1 MIAVALFHQRAGPG
15 ELLVVPYELGAGN
28 MGCNSCGAANP
39 PGAMYC
45 GSCGGQLSTAAPNG
59 ARSGDRISS
68 RAGISSA
75 PAAEHAG
82 AGDPGKQTS
91 DATRYLCAAVHLD
104 SRIADQVV
112 SDILEQEYKAPPSS
126 PDVDLVPV
134 VLHAVAARKR
144 HLIRDAILTLLLIAC
159 LWFLVSV
166 HSLEFWAT
174 LLLMW
179 VVVFGETLVAT
190 YGVVAHDLRAGV
202 FRADKQPVPN
212 NPKSQKRLEQIA
224 AFGRA
229 NVTVYSSFVPFV
241 GRGTP
246 IEAWS
251 FALDLH
257 RTAGGRADHPFTAVD
272 VHDFV
277 LARMS
282 ELPLAK
288 LEIAD
293 RIYVDGRDIRGD
305 RRFLPSELS
314 VPRSQ
319 VDPSLLRSLTLDA
332 EDRARPYLCFQASGW
347 RGQLVVST
355 FLRFVVTGNE
365 LFMEVSHSLLTP
377 VRDEFQEVDRL
388 LPQPTLRQ
396 AARIGWRSLFRLPML
411 VLRAP
416 FAVTKFLIS
425 PMSTARR
432 IARQRREIMSGLRFD
447 YGAPVSP
454 RETASDPRY
463 QRYFQKLD
471 QELYTK
477 VLVKRLLHTLVEF
490 FEAKGL
496 DTSELVDRQTTIENH
511 GVYVAGSGTLVADS
525 VAAGAGAQAK
535 SRTASA
541 ANRAMQRVSSLSAKG
556 E

>member
-1 MIAVALFHQRAGPG
+1 
-15 ELLVVPYELGAGN
+15 
-28 MGCNSCGAANP
+28 MGCNSCGAVNP
-39 PGAMYC
+39 PGAVYC
-45 GSCGGQLSTAAPNG
+45 GSCGGQLGKPVQNG
-59 ARSGDRISS
+59 ARTDD
-68 RAGISSA
+68 GISSGTGF
-75 PAAEHAG
+75 PA
-82 AGDPGKQTS
+82 S

-104 SRIADQVV
+104 SRIAEQVV
-112 SDILEQEYKAPPSS
+112 SEILEQEYKAPPSS

-144 HLIRDAILTLLLIAC
+144 HLIRDAILTLLIIAC
-159 LWFLVSV
+159 LWLWASG
-166 HSLEFWAT
+166 HSLEFWAA

-190 YGVVAHDLRAGV
+190 YGVVAHDLRAGQ
-202 FRADKQPVPN
+202 FRADKLPMPN
-212 NPKSQKRLEQIA
+212 NAKARSRLEQIA
-224 AFGRA
+224 AFGRS

-241 GRGTP
+241 GSGIP
-246 IEAWS
+246 IEAFS
-251 FALDLH
+251 FALHL
-257 RTAGGRADHPFTAVD
+257 RRSTPGQAEESFNAVD

-277 LARMS
+277 LARMR
-282 ELPLAK
+282 ELSLAK
-288 LEIAD
+288 LDITD
-293 RIYVDGRDIRGD
+293 RVYVDGRDIRGD
-305 RRFLPSELS
+305 RRFLESELS
-314 VPRSQ
+314 VPRAQ
-319 VDPSLLRSLTLDA
+319 VDPSLMRSLMLDA
-332 EDRARPYLCFQASGW
+332 EDRARPYLCFQLSGW

-355 FLRFVVTGNE
+355 VLRFVLTGKE

-388 LPQPTLRQ
+388 LPQPTVRQ
-396 AARIGWRSLFRLPML
+396 ATRIAGRSLIRLPML
-411 VLRAP
+411 VIRAP
-416 FAVTKFLIS
+416 YAITKFVVS
-425 PMSTARR
+425 PISTARR
-432 IARQRREIMSGLRFD
+432 GARQRREILSGLRFD

-454 RETASDPRY
+454 RETASDQRY

-477 VLVKRLLHTLVEF
+477 VLVKRLLQTLAEF

-496 DTSELVDRQTTIENH
+496 DTSELLDRQTTIENH

-541 ANRAMQRVSSLSAKG
+541 ANRAMQRVSNLNAKG